1 MVEVAPSWDVVV
13 VVVWAWGVG
22 GDALCEDL
30 SCCVLA
36 TWVGS
41 VEISVGWP
49 ALDAFALGSSLPS
62 SAGCLVPSWAESG
75 ESSTLCLLWS
85 SSIASAS
92 SALSSVCA
100 PFGFS
105 VGAAGSGSSTVV
117 MFVGMSG
124 GGVGGGWGSGFLSVR
139 RIR

>member
-1 MVEVAPSWDVVV
+1 M
-13 VVVWAWGVG
+13 
-22 GDALCEDL
+22 
-30 SCCVLA
+30 LA
-36 TWVGS
+36 SWVGS

-62 SAGCLVPSWAESG
+62 SAGCLVPSWAESR
-75 ESSTLCLLWS
+75 ELSTLCLLWS

-92 SALSSVCA
+92 SVLSSVCA

-124 GGVGGGWGSGFLSVR
+124 GGVGGGWGCGFLNVR